1 MTTGPAEGP
10 TPGTRAS
17 YAETKMLLGDVLT
30 VVASI
35 FGLGVSTWA
44 LFVGSAFLFDRKS
57 VRAQSI
63 LESGPGKTF
72 WVGLFFTFVIGA
84 LGFRLIAVPLPLAKL
99 LGIAVLGLLIALV
112 AVGGA
117 GLSRVIADRIRHED
131 VSVTPLPAIVRG
143 ALYIVLA
150 SAMPLVGTLAIAP
163 FVLILC
169 AGAGARVVLS
179 KATEVVR
186 HEA

>member
-1 MTTGPAEGP
+1 
-10 TPGTRAS
+10 
-17 YAETKMLLGDVLT
+17 MLLGDVLT

-44 LFVGSAFLFDRKS
+44 LFVGSAFLFNRKT
-57 VRAQSI
+57 VRAQAI

-84 LGFRLIAVPLPLAKL
+84 LGLRLIAVPFPLAKL
-99 LGIAVLGLLIALV
+99 FGIAVLGLLIALV

-131 VSVTPLPAIVRG
+131 VSITPLPAVVRG

-150 SAMPLVGTLAIAP
+150 AAMPLVGTLAIAP
-163 FVLILC
+163 FVLIIC
-169 AGAGARVVLS
+169 AGAGARVLFS
-179 KATEVVR
+179 KATEVVPS
-186 HEA
+186 EA